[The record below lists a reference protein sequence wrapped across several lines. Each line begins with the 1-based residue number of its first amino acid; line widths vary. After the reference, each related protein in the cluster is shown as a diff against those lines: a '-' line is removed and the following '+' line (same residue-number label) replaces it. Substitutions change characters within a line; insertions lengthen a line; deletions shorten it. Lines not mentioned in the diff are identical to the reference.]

1 MLQAYRLYLFQTIF
15 SGRSGCHAPPAYN
28 MTICGRMGRGLLRS
42 GAGFALGTDS
52 VLLADFAAHRRV
64 RRFADLGC
72 GAGVL
77 TVLLLH
83 ALPQAAAVGV
93 ELQPDAAQLACG
105 NIKANGLN
113 ARAEILCAD
122 LREHRTVLPAGSF
135 DLVVA
140 NPPYFAEG
148 SGLYLSRPHARVCA
162 RRAHLHH
169 AGYLRRHGLSHALGR
184 LGRARAPAGAAERA
198 ACARSRLPGWSRSVC
213 APWRTPRTRRP
224 ASCWSRRAVA
234 ESRAQHPA
242 AAGALRT
249 GRHGLG

>member
-1 MLQAYRLYLFQTIF
+1 M
-15 SGRSGCHAPPAYN
+15 PPCVQYDDLWPD
-28 MTICGRMGRGLLRS
+28 GPRFLRS

-83 ALPQAAAVGV
+83 TLPQATAVGV

-122 LREHRTVLPAGSF
+122 LREHRTVLPAGGF

-148 SGLYLSRPHARVCA
+148 RGYTSPDPMRAYARDERTCTMQDICAAMAYLTRWGGSAALVHRPERLSELLCALTAAGLEPK
-162 RRAHLHH
+162 
-169 AGYLRRHGLSHALGR
+169 R
-184 LGRARAPAGAAERA
+184 L
-198 ACARSRLPGWSRSVC
+198 
-213 APWRTPRTRRP
+213 
-224 ASCWSRRAVA
+224 RAVA
-234 ESRAQHPA
+234 HTADA
-242 AAGALRT
+242 APSLVLVEARRGGKPGLSILPPLALCAPDGTDSDEICRIYHRRT
-249 GRHGLG
+249 QP

>member
-1 MLQAYRLYLFQTIF
+1 M
-15 SGRSGCHAPPAYN
+15 CHGPPCVQYDDLWPD
-28 MTICGRMGRGLLRS
+28 GPRFLRS

-83 ALPQAAAVGV
+83 TLPQATAVGV

-122 LREHRTVLPAGSF
+122 LREHRTVLPAWGPLTSSWQT
-135 DLVVA
+135 LRIL
-140 NPPYFAEG
+140 PRGP
-148 SGLYLSRPHARVCA
+148 GLYPLPDPPCA
-162 RRAHLHH
+162 RMRAT
-169 AGYLRRHGLSHALGR
+169 S
-184 LGRARAPAGAAERA
+184 APAPCRISAPPWPISRAWGGSAALVHRPERLSELLCALTA
-198 ACARSRLPGWSRSVC
+198 AGLEPKRL
-213 APWRTPRTRRP
+213 
-224 ASCWSRRAVA
+224 RAVA
-234 ESRAQHPA
+234 HTADA
-242 AAGALRT
+242 APSLVLVEARRGGKPGLNILPPLALCAPDGTDSDEICRIYHRRT
-249 GRHGLG
+249 QP